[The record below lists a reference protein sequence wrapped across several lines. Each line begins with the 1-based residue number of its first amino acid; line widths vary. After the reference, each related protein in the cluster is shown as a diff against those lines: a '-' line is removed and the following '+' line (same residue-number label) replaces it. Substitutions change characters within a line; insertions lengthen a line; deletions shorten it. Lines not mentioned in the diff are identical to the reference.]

1 MVHELK
7 HSMLATQTSDDLA
20 RQRFVLALKRRL
32 TTQIRPGN
40 RVIYEARVKPQL
52 QARLRSRPVVNR
64 EEIKQALLEDRAYQS
79 WSALTRC
86 SQEMLW
92 ATVTEPLMRDR
103 ARIESEAA
111 RLRNAPAPLGS
122 LDLPA
127 DFEPPAAMREHH
139 VHLQPQGYAY
149 TASAE
154 DVMAGALYEAGGN
167 LYSMGQ
173 GMGGDDSK
181 AGAAIRYLS
190 QHRPDFSPRRILDM
204 GCSAGASSVPYAQAF
219 PAAEVHAIDIGAAML
234 RYAHARAES
243 LAARV
248 HFHQMD
254 CGATRFSDGY
264 FDLIVSHNLF
274 HEISNDTR
282 HATLKETSRLL
293 AAGGIAIHQDVGIQ
307 NARRTPF
314 EQAERAW
321 DVYYND
327 EPFWEDYADARI
339 GAELVNA
346 GFAAANVREIDLPKV
361 SGPGFWYAAVAEKSH
376 SGTGA

>member
-1 MVHELK
+1 
-7 HSMLATQTSDDLA
+7 
-20 RQRFVLALKRRL
+20 
-32 TTQIRPGN
+32 
-40 RVIYEARVKPQL
+40 
-52 QARLRSRPVVNR
+52 
-64 EEIKQALLEDRAYQS
+64 
-79 WSALTRC
+79 
-86 SQEMLW
+86 
-92 ATVTEPLMRDR
+92 
-103 ARIESEAA
+103 
-111 RLRNAPAPLGS
+111 
-122 LDLPA
+122 
-127 DFEPPAAMREHH
+127 MREHH

-254 CGATRFSDGY
+254 CGATRFSDRC
-264 FDLIVSHNLF
+264 V
-274 HEISNDTR
+274 
-282 HATLKETSRLL
+282 
-293 AAGGIAIHQDVGIQ
+293 
-307 NARRTPF
+307 
-314 EQAERAW
+314 
-321 DVYYND
+321 
-327 EPFWEDYADARI
+327 
-339 GAELVNA
+339 
-346 GFAAANVREIDLPKV
+346 
-361 SGPGFWYAAVAEKSH
+361 
-376 SGTGA
+376 